1 MKELN
6 KFLEGLLSKS
16 GKKSTDS
23 GRLVAIEEYI
33 ETYIKQWSVN
43 THITYSISD
52 KTISLTCHRDAPIV
66 IRSEYLKELITNYGI
81 KKLIAKGD
89 VVINLSDNF
98 YGSVTIECDQKV
110 SIKTNILFDGY
121 REVENINIKSNKV
134 DISEYIEFKRSN
146 IQAHTLIL
154 HNILYSKGCN
164 IYADDVIF
172 SFTSNH
178 ELNNIINRVGISHI
192 DDSKNVNH
200 DKVEKIKSI
209 DPEKIFKLKK
219 YNMQNIV
226 LNNMK
231 LYGDGHML
239 VFTKNPSSI
248 KLKCSNIYEL
258 MNNWYAVWVKNIKQF
273 EL

>member
-1 MKELN
+1 MKDLN
-6 KFLEGLLSKS
+6 IYLEGLLNKS
-16 GKKSTDS
+16 DKKSTDS

-43 THITYSISD
+43 THITYSVSD
-52 KTISLTCHRDAPIV
+52 KTISLECHRDAPIV
-66 IRSEYLKELITNYGI
+66 IRSEYLKELITDYGI
-81 KKLIAKGD
+81 KKLIVKGD

-98 YGSVTIECDQKV
+98 YQSITIECNQKV
-110 SIKTNILFDGY
+110 TIKTNFLADGTK
-121 REVENINIKSNKV
+121 EIENINIKSNKI

-146 IQAHTLIL
+146 IQTHTLIL
-154 HNILYSKGCN
+154 HDILYSKGCN

-178 ELNNIINRVGISHI
+178 ELNNLINRTGISRI
-192 DDSKNVNH
+192 EDSKNVNH
-200 DKVEKIKSI
+200 DWIEKIKSI
-209 DPEKIFKLKK
+209 DPEKIFKLQK

-239 VFTKNPSSI
+239 VFTKNPGSI
-248 KLKCSNIYEL
+248 KLKCSNIYEM
-258 MNNWYAVWVKNIKQF
+258 MNKWCAVWVKNIKQF

>member
-1 MKELN
+1 MKDLN
-6 KFLEGLLSKS
+6 IYLEGLLNKS
-16 GKKSTDS
+16 DKKSTDS
-23 GRLVAIEEYI
+23 GRLVAIGEYI

-43 THITYSISD
+43 THITYSVSD
-52 KTISLTCHRDAPIV
+52 KTISLECHRDVPV
-66 IRSEYLKELITNYGI
+66 VLRSEYLKELITDYSI
-81 KKLIAKGD
+81 KKLISKGNI
-89 VVINLSDNF
+89 VINLSDNF
-98 YGSVTIECDQKV
+98 YQSITIECDQKV
-110 SIKTNILFDGY
+110 TIKTNFLVDGSK
-121 REVENINIKSNKV
+121 EIENINIKSNKI
-134 DISEYIEFKRSN
+134 DISEYIEFRRSN
-146 IQAHTLIL
+146 IQTHTLIL
-154 HNILYSKGCN
+154 HDILYSKGCN

-178 ELNNIINRVGISHI
+178 ELNNLINRTGISRI
-192 DDSKNVNH
+192 EDSKNVNH
-200 DKVEKIKSI
+200 DWIEKIKSI

-258 MNNWYAVWVKNIKQF
+258 INKWYAVWVKNIKQF

>member
-1 MKELN
+1 MKDLN
-6 KFLEGLLSKS
+6 IYLEGLLNKS
-16 GKKSTDS
+16 DKKSTDS

-43 THITYSISD
+43 THITYSVSD
-52 KTISLTCHRDAPIV
+52 KTISLECRRDVPV
-66 IRSEYLKELITNYGI
+66 VLRSEYLKELIIDYGI
-81 KKLIAKGD
+81 KKLISKGD

-98 YGSVTIECDQKV
+98 YQSITIECNQKV
-110 SIKTNILFDGY
+110 TIKTNFLTDGTK
-121 REVENINIKSNKV
+121 EIENINIKSNKI

-146 IQAHTLIL
+146 IQTHTLIL
-154 HNILYSKGCN
+154 HDILYSKGCN

-178 ELNNIINRVGISHI
+178 ELNNLINRTGISRI
-192 DDSKNVNH
+192 EDSKNVNY
-200 DKVEKIKSI
+200 DWIEKIKSI

-219 YNMQNIV
+219 YNMRNIV

-239 VFTKNPSSI
+239 VFTKNPGSI
-248 KLKCSNIYEL
+248 KLKCSNIYEI
-258 MNNWYAVWVKNIKQF
+258 MNNWCAVWVKNIKQF

>member
-1 MKELN
+1 MKDLN
-6 KFLEGLLSKS
+6 IYLEGLLNKS
-16 GKKSTDS
+16 DKKSTDS

-43 THITYSISD
+43 THITYSVSD
-52 KTISLTCHRDAPIV
+52 KTISLECHRDAPIV
-66 IRSEYLKELITNYGI
+66 IRSEYLKELITDYGI
-81 KKLIAKGD
+81 KKLIVKGD

-98 YGSVTIECDQKV
+98 YQSITIECNQKV
-110 SIKTNILFDGY
+110 TIKTNFLADGTK
-121 REVENINIKSNKV
+121 EIENINIKSNKI

-146 IQAHTLIL
+146 IQTHTLIL
-154 HNILYSKGCN
+154 HDILYSKGCN
-164 IYADDVIF
+164 IYTDDVIF

-178 ELNNIINRVGISHI
+178 ELNNLINRTGISRI
-192 DDSKNVNH
+192 EDSKNVNH
-200 DKVEKIKSI
+200 DWIEKIKSI

-258 MNNWYAVWVKNIKQF
+258 INKWYAIWVKNIKQF